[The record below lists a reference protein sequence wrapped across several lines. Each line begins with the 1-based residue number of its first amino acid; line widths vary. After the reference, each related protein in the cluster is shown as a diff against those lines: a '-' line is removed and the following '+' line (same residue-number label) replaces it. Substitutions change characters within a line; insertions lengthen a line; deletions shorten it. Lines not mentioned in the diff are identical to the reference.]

1 MSNLFLL
8 DSDIFIKSHR
18 LYHPFAYQEFHAFWK
33 WLEKMVS
40 IGEAQMLDSVYKEL
54 THKDSN
60 GKSDKL
66 AQWVE
71 ATFSDSLVGQKT
83 DEILSAYAQV
93 QDYLVT
99 CGCYRPQSY
108 ALWEPED
115 KADPWLIAAAK
126 VLHATIVTEEQAAN
140 PTPSQPTKKEP
151 KIPDVAH
158 ALDVPTM
165 NLRTFYD
172 ASGQLT
178 AAPYPIQ
185 PKFQFG
191 RPGNAVS

>member
-1 MSNLFLL
+1 MSDLFLL

-18 LYHPFAYQEFHAFWK
+18 QYHPFAYQEFHAFWK

-40 IGEAQMLDSVYKEL
+40 TGEVQMLDSVYKEL
-54 THKDSN
+54 TRKDSN

-66 AQWVE
+66 ALWVE
-71 ATFSDSLVGQKT
+71 AIFSESLVKAKT
-83 DEILSAYAQV
+83 NEILSAYAQV

-99 CGCYRPQSY
+99 CGCYRPRSY

-140 PTPSQPTKKEP
+140 PPSSQPPGKEP
-151 KIPDVAH
+151 KLPDVAN
-158 ALDVPTM
+158 ALGVPTM

-178 AAPYPIQ
+178 AVPYPIQ
-185 PKFQFG
+185 PKFKFG
-191 RPGNAVS
+191 